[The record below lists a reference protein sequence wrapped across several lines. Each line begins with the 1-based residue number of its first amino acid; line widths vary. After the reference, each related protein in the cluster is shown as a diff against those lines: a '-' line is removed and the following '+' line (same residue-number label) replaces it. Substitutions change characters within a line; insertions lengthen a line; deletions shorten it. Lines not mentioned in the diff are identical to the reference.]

1 MFGPTPVGVGGD
13 AVFGPTLVVVGGDA
27 VCLAQH
33 QWGRVETL
41 CVWPNTSS
49 GGWRCC
55 VFGPTLVA
63 VGGDAVCLAQH

>member
-33 QWGRVETL
+33 
-41 CVWPNTSS
+41 
-49 GGWRCC
+49 
-55 VFGPTLVA
+55 
-63 VGGDAVCLAQH
+63 

>member
-1 MFGPTPVGVGGD
+1 MFGPS
-13 AVFGPTLVVVGGDA
+13 LVAVGGDA

-33 QWGRVETL
+33 QWGWVEML
-41 CVWPNTSS
+41 CVWPNTSR

-55 VFGPTLVA
+55 VFGPSLVA